1 MGVERRR
8 GGRAE
13 TDPADA
19 AGTVYPVALGGGVLG
34 AAGGTF
40 AAGAVVPAAV
50 LAVLG
55 ALVLATLV
63 AGVGGRR

>member
-8 GGRAE
+8 GERAE
-13 TDPADA
+13 TDPTDA
-19 AGTVYPVALGGGVLG
+19 ADIVYPVVLGGGVLG

-63 AGVGGRR
+63 AGVDGRR